1 MSPQAQDLLSR
12 FRSGPGGG
20 VGPGRERKRTFRGS
34 VRDAPCGGTWCPGRS
49 SMGGE
54 TARGSPRQPFLR
66 GAAVVIYFLP
76 RRDEPEP
83 DLVSIRQRATAPAL
97 RFTFIVASDS
107 LPRRRS
113 ARVAGF
119 KELAVRPRVNR
130 SYPFNSGPTRNR
142 LLVLLWSLVAGGCL
156 LAALRGHGTDGLTL
170 LAALPISFPDPARP
184 QTPRPVGTARSRRR
198 RRLWRIATWVLG
210 TGLLVG
216 VGFIPYPYHT
226 GGPFR
231 LLPAQR
237 LDVRSELE
245 GLVEEVRVSEGDWV
259 EKGQPIASLVKR
271 THERN
276 VKATQAQL
284 DEKEA
289 TLRLLKA
296 GPKPEA
302 VETAQ
307 REVDTARANLAWSG
321 PRADR
326 FKDLR
331 GQKLVSDQEYENALR
346 QRDVDAKKLDEALA
360 NLELVKSGARKEE
373 IEAAQAEVDSLRAML
388 DNYRTDVER
397 TLLVSPIAGRIVTP
411 RVQDLVGTYV
421 KPGQRDLVVQ
431 VEDSRVLQA
440 EVEVPEEDA
449 AGITIG
455 APVEIAPWAYYN
467 RTFVGRVASIAPI
480 ATTNTTSQYDTT
492 FSGQTVTTG
501 RVAVAS
507 EGWKVVRV
515 ITEIPNPDGL
525 LKSELTGYAKIATGS
540 RPVWDVLLRPFI
552 RWIKV
557 EVWYWIP

>member
-1 MSPQAQDLLSR
+1 M
-12 FRSGPGGG
+12 
-20 VGPGRERKRTFRGS
+20 
-34 VRDAPCGGTWCPGRS
+34 
-49 SMGGE
+49 
-54 TARGSPRQPFLR
+54 
-66 GAAVVIYFLP
+66 
-76 RRDEPEP
+76 
-83 DLVSIRQRATAPAL
+83 
-97 RFTFIVASDS
+97 
-107 LPRRRS
+107 
-113 ARVAGF
+113 
-119 KELAVRPRVNR
+119 
-130 SYPFNSGPTRNR
+130 
-142 LLVLLWSLVAGGCL
+142 
-156 LAALRGHGTDGLTL
+156 
-170 LAALPISFPDPARP
+170 PISFPDPERP
-184 QTPRPVGTARSRRR
+184 QPTRPIGTRSSRRR
-198 RRLWRIATWVLG
+198 RTLRHLAIWILG
-210 TGLLVG
+210 LGVVVA

-231 LLPAQR
+231 LLPAKR

-276 VKATQAQL
+276 VKATEAQL
-284 DEKEA
+284 EEKQA

-296 GPKPEA
+296 GPKPEE
-302 VETAQ
+302 VEKAQ

-331 GQKLVSDQEYENALR
+331 SQKLVSDQEYENAQR
-346 QRDVDAKKLDEALA
+346 QRDVDTKKLDEAQA
-360 NLELVKSGARKEE
+360 KLELVRSGARKEE
-373 IEAAQAEVDSLRAML
+373 IEAVQAEIDSLKAML

-431 VEDSRVLQA
+431 VEDPRVLDA

-449 AGITIG
+449 AGIAIG
-455 APVEIAPWAYYN
+455 APVEIAPWAYYDK
-467 RTFVGRVASIAPI
+467 TFVGRVASIAPV

-507 EGWKVVRV
+507 EGWQVVRV

-525 LKSELTGYAKIATGS
+525 LKSEMTGYAKIATGD
-540 RPVWDVLLRPFI
+540 RPVWDVLLRPLI
-552 RWIKV
+552 RWLKV